1 MTRRLAQLARERPR
15 QALLV
20 AALLFVLA
28 AALGA
33 PVTGMLGSGAKD
45 FQSPSSE
52 YERANRAIS
61 AATGQNPVYEL
72 VVLLSAARP
81 ISGDTSAQRAVGA
94 VGGLIASQ
102 HGFQREVSYRTTHSR
117 ALLSAN
123 GRQTVLLAAFRT
135 AEDATQAISR
145 VRRQIARP
153 EVKRQLAS
161 VAVRFGG
168 FALVSKELNEDTT
181 QQLARAELLGLPILL
196 LLSFWFFR
204 GVVAALLPPLV
215 GGLAIL
221 LAFLGLRVIDEF
233 TPLSVF
239 ALNLVSGMGL
249 GLGIDYSL
257 FVLYRY
263 REELATGAS
272 PGEAIERTLRTAGR
286 TVLFSCI
293 TVAAA
298 MLSLLAFP
306 LRILYSM
313 GIGGALVTL
322 CAGAVALLMLPALLM
337 LLGHRIDALSPAWLR
352 RRAALSARS
361 RADGGWWRLASG
373 VVARP
378 IPVALL
384 AASALIVAA
393 IPATHVQ
400 YASPAAKLLPP
411 SAESY
416 EVEAALAHHFPS
428 NGGEATE
435 IVLKGSHASATRLA
449 GAVGSV
455 ARGLSTPAPAL
466 YIGKGAWLIDLYPHG
481 SPYSQRQQRLI
492 PKLRTVAHTYG
503 ALVGGAGAF
512 FVDQKSAIANAIPL
526 ALLILVPLTAGFLFA
541 MTGSV
546 TIPLKA
552 LVMNALSVGVAVG
565 LQVLIFQDGHLSGLL
580 GFTPIGGLEES
591 SLVLMVILAFAL
603 ATDYEVF
610 VLARI
615 KEAHDSGLSNKAAI
629 ALGIERTGRIVTAAA
644 LLFCVAIGALVTSG
658 LFFTK
663 QLGLGA
669 ALAVAV
675 DASVVRAL
683 LVPALMT
690 LMGDWNWWAPS
701 PLKRLHRRIGL
712 AEREANQTIV

>member
-1 MTRRLAQLARERPR
+1 M
-15 QALLV
+15 
-20 AALLFVLA
+20 LA
-28 AALGA
+28 AALGT
-33 PVTGMLGSGAKD
+33 PVTGMLGSGAQD
-45 FQSPSSE
+45 FQSPSSQ
-52 YERANRAIS
+52 YERANRQIS
-61 AATGQNPVYEL
+61 TATGQNAVYEL
-72 VVLLSAARP
+72 VVLLRAPQPFASNPRAL
-81 ISGDTSAQRAVGA
+81 RAVDTVA
-94 VGGLIASQ
+94 SLIAAQ
-102 HGFQREVSYRTTHSR
+102 HGFQRELSYASTHSP
-117 ALLSAN
+117 ALLSAD
-123 GRQTVLLAAFRT
+123 GRQTVLLAAFAT
-135 AEDATQAISR
+135 TDDATRAISR
-145 VRRQIARP
+145 VRSGLSKQPVRQQIAGI
-153 EVKRQLAS
+153 QMH
-161 VAVRFGG
+161 FGG
-168 FALVSKELNEDTT
+168 FALTSKELNEDTT
-181 QQLARAELLGLPILL
+181 SQLARAELIGLPILL

-204 GVVAALLPPLV
+204 GVIAALLPPLV

-221 LAFLGLRVIDEF
+221 LAFLGLRVVNEI

-239 ALNLVSGMGL
+239 ALNLISGMGL

-263 REELATGAS
+263 REELASGVS
-272 PGEAIERTLRTAGR
+272 PGEAIERTLQTAGR

-322 CAGAVALLMLPALLM
+322 CAGAVALLMLPALLI
-337 LLGHRIDALSPAWLR
+337 LLGPRIDALSPAWLR
-352 RRAALSARS
+352 RRAARSARARGS
-361 RADGGWWRLASG
+361 GGWWRLANG
-373 VVARP
+373 VVAKP
-378 IPVALL
+378 VPVALI
-384 AASALIVAA
+384 AAGILIVAA
-393 IPATHVQ
+393 IPATRVK

-416 EVEAALAHHFPS
+416 EVEAGLARDFPS
-428 NGGEATE
+428 NGGEAIE
-435 IVLKGSHASATRLA
+435 IVLRGSHASATRLA
-449 GAVGSV
+449 ATAAGA
-455 ARGLSTPAPAL
+455 ARGLASPAPPL
-466 YIGKGAWLIDLYPHG
+466 FIGRGTWLIDLYPHG
-481 SPYSQRQQRLI
+481 EPYSNSQQQLVS
-492 PKLRTVAHTYG
+492 KLRVVARPYR

-512 FVDQKSAIANAIPL
+512 FVDQKSAIADSIPL
-526 ALLILVPLTAGFLFA
+526 ALLILVLVTATFLFA

-546 TIPLKA
+546 TIPIKA

-580 GFTPIGGLEES
+580 GFSTVGGLEES
-591 SLVLMVILAFAL
+591 SLVLMVIVAFAL

-615 KEAHDSGLSNKAAI
+615 KEAHDSGLPNKAAI

-644 LLFCVAIGALVTSG
+644 LLFCIAIGALVTSD

-690 LMGDWNWWAPS
+690 LMGDWNWWAPA
-701 PLKRLHRRIGL
+701 PLRSLHRRIGL
-712 AEREANQTIV
+712 AEGSRPLVDP